1 MENSL
6 SSIHSNKSNFNNY
19 SEHSI
24 QNSTFLSISQLNVS
38 KEHEPGMNWF
48 LRFVITSFC
57 LFINNNAF
65 HENRLLR
72 NTRNTILDLDI
83 YYTSPDIEK
92 WVYHVSSVIMV
103 IVAAFGVSSHCIVIR
118 AYIRNKKV

>member
-57 LFINNNAF
+57 LFMADKLI
-65 HENRLLR
+65 
-72 NTRNTILDLDI
+72 I
-83 YYTSPDIEK
+83 
-92 WVYHVSSVIMV
+92 IMRSMK
-103 IVAAFGVSSHCIVIR
+103 ID
-118 AYIRNKKV
+118 Y